1 MRRVFNN
8 RAFTLPPE
16 ITILTYYIGLSIY
29 RAALPNYCYFI
40 SCRYLKGD
48 NCTFSLN
55 QTKSSAHCNNTHAVD
70 EIETYSSYLLL
81 VYQMIYYA
89 FSIPAIFFSGP
100 LADVKGRKV
109 IILTALL
116 ASIISILCF
125 CAVDIFSLHPFF
137 ILIPSA
143 IVGVSGNHAVVNLG
157 VAAMSMDLSSE
168 KYRTMR
174 MGVFEGCLLLGSI
187 VSSFL
192 SGVIIDSMGFLGSFA
207 FVVLIWSLTICYVKC
222 IPESLHISRV
232 NRRHKFDMKH
242 VLLQAVT
249 PLRLFKFNKNRI
261 RFIFFLIAYIF
272 IIEDITSLRSI
283 FSLYVLAPPICWGP
297 QYQGYF
303 FGLLYSSRLFGVYLI
318 LPLLLLCHVPDTI
331 LLFIGALDSAVGFGL
346 AGVYYS
352 MWWLLGVVPASGFL
366 ASLGV
371 PSIRSGLSK
380 LVQPTEQA
388 SMLTIL
394 ELVNTISTLA
404 STLFFNALYPTLRQS
419 NAAYSFYIISF
430 TSIVPC
436 SAVVILMGYEY
447 WKRYKSA
454 KDAEEWKSLLH
465 TDVTIN

>member
-1 MRRVFNN
+1 MKRILSSTS
-8 RAFTLPPE
+8 FTPPPE
-16 ITILTYYIGLSIY
+16 ITILTYYTGLSIY

-55 QTKSSAHCNNTHAVD
+55 QTKSSADCNNTHAVD
-70 EIETYSSYLLL
+70 EIEAYSSYLLL

-89 FSIPAIFFSGP
+89 FAIPVIFFSGP

-109 IILTALL
+109 IILTALI
-116 ASIISILCF
+116 ASITSILCF
-125 CAVDIFSLHPFF
+125 CTVDIFSLHPFF
-137 ILIPSA
+137 ILIASA
-143 IVGVSGNHAVVNLG
+143 IVGVSGNHAVINLG

-168 KYRTMR
+168 KYRTLR

-192 SGVIIDSMGFLGSFA
+192 SGVIIDSMGFLGTFA

-222 IPESLHISRV
+222 IPESLNISKV
-232 NRRHKFDMKH
+232 NRRDKFNMKH
-242 VLLQAVT
+242 VFVQAVT
-249 PLRLFKFNKNRI
+249 PLRLFKFNKNRV

-272 IIEDITSLRSI
+272 VIEDLSSLRSV

-303 FGLLYSSRLFGVYLI
+303 FGLLYSTRLIGVYLI
-318 LPLLLLCHVPDTI
+318 LPLLLLCHVPDTV
-331 LLFIGALDSAVGFGL
+331 LLFIGALDCAVVFGL

-352 MWWLLGVVPASGFL
+352 MWWLLGVVPVSGLL

-394 ELVNTISTLA
+394 ELVNTVSTLA
-404 STLFFNALYPTLRQS
+404 STLFFNAIYPTLRQS
-419 NAAYSFYIISF
+419 NAAYSFYMISF

-436 SAVVILMGYEY
+436 SAVVLLMGYEY
-447 WKRYKSA
+447 WKRHKKST
-454 KDAEEWKSLLH
+454 KDVEERSLLRSH
-465 TDVTIN
+465 VAIN